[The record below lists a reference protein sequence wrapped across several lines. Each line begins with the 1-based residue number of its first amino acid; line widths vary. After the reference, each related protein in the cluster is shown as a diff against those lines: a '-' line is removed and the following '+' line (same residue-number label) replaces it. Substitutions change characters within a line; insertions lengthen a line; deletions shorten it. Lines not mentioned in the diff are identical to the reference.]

1 MLRRFAPHI
10 VIACLVLAFLGV
22 GVWKIIW
29 EIMPESYVDPRA
41 ARSCAE
47 LFSLY
52 SAPYQPTLSPALST
66 TMQMCD
72 RSVQFY
78 NAEEA
83 LIRRL
88 EAPDNPCERM
98 RDALDRIKGSHGL
111 TLLDRVG
118 SCHVAADDPGFKGLM
133 SVKLAD
139 KASFDRPQT
148 PVSDVQL
155 CEEVHAS
162 LMQDA
167 PSDRAFQAFKAHTTK
182 KNHCDFLLEVSNTE
196 QAIISRLERA
206 SVNCGHLAWLKTQ
219 HVETLEIQ
227 TKVCDAAAI
236 DPDGLVRSY
245 TR

>member
-10 VIACLVLAFLGV
+10 VIACLVLASLGV
-22 GVWKIIW
+22 WVWKIIW

-52 SAPYQPTLSPALST
+52 SAPYRPTMSPALST

-98 RDALDRIKGSHGL
+98 RDELDRIKGSHGL
-111 TLLDRVG
+111 TLLGRIG
-118 SCHVAADDPGFKGLM
+118 SCHAAADDPDFKGLM
-133 SVKLAD
+133 GLKIAD
-139 KASFDRPQT
+139 KVSSDRAQT
-148 PVSDVQL
+148 PVSEVQL
-155 CEEVHAS
+155 CEEVQAS
-162 LMQDA
+162 FMQDA
-167 PSDRAFQAFKAHTTK
+167 PSDRAFQAFKAHPTT

-196 QAIISRLERA
+196 QAIINRFERA
-206 SVNCGHLAWLKTQ
+206 NVNCGHLDWLKTQ
-219 HVETLEIQ
+219 HVKTLKTQ
-227 TKVCDAAAI
+227 TKVCDAATI
-236 DPDGLVRSY
+236 DPDRLVSAY

>member
-10 VIACLVLAFLGV
+10 VIACLVLASLGV
-22 GVWKIIW
+22 WVWKIIW
-29 EIMPESYVDPRA
+29 ETMPAYVDPRA

-52 SAPYQPTLSPALST
+52 SAPFQPTMSPALST

-78 NAEEA
+78 NTEEA

-111 TLLDRVG
+111 ALLDRIG
-118 SCHVAADDPGFKGLM
+118 SCHVAAQDPNFKGLM
-133 SVKLAD
+133 GVKIKDSLD
-139 KASFDRPQT
+139 GFHT
-148 PVSDVQL
+148 PVSEVRL

-162 LMQDA
+162 FMQDE
-167 PSDRAFQAFKAHTTK
+167 PSDRAFQAFKAHPTK
-182 KNHCDFLLEVSNTE
+182 KNHCEFLLEVSNTE
-196 QAIISRLERA
+196 QAIINRLERA
-206 SVNCGHLAWLKTQ
+206 GVNCGHLDWLKTQ
-219 HVETLEIQ
+219 HGKALKTQ

-236 DPDGLVRSY
+236 GPDGLVSSY
-245 TR
+245 IR

>member
-10 VIACLVLAFLGV
+10 VIACLVLVSL

-52 SAPYQPTLSPALST
+52 SAPYLPRMSPALSA

-72 RSVQFY
+72 NSVQFY

-88 EAPDNPCERM
+88 EAPDNPCVRM
-98 RDALDRIKGSHGL
+98 RDALDRIKGRHSL
-111 TLLDRVG
+111 TLLDRIG
-118 SCHVAADDPGFKGLM
+118 SCHAAAVDPDFKGLM
-133 SVKLAD
+133 AVKE
-139 KASFDRPQT
+139 SFDRPQT
-148 PVSDVQL
+148 PVSEVQL
-155 CEEVHAS
+155 CEEVKTS

-167 PSDRAFQAFKAHTTK
+167 PSERAFQAFKTHPTK

-196 QAIISRLERA
+196 QAIINRFERA
-206 SVNCGHLAWLKTQ
+206 SVNCGDLDWLKTQ
-219 HVETLEIQ
+219 HVKTLETQ
-227 TKVCDAAAI
+227 TKVCDAATI
-236 DPDGLVRSY
+236 DPDGHVSSY

>member
-1 MLRRFAPHI
+1 MALTMLRRFAPHI
-10 VIACLVLAFLGV
+10 VIACIVLASLGV
-22 GVWKIIW
+22 WVWKMIW
-29 EIMPESYVDPRA
+29 EKLPECYVDPRA

-52 SAPYQPTLSPALST
+52 SAPYQPTMSPALST

-98 RDALDRIKGSHGL
+98 RDALDRIKESHGL
-111 TLLDRVG
+111 TLLDRIG
-118 SCHVAADDPGFKGLM
+118 SCHAAADDPDFKGLM
-133 SVKLAD
+133 GD
-139 KASFDRPQT
+139 KIAIKDSYDRPQT
-148 PVSDVQL
+148 PVSEVQP

-162 LMQDA
+162 FMQDA
-167 PSDRAFQAFKAHTTK
+167 PSDQAFQAFKAHPTK

-196 QAIISRLERA
+196 QAIINRLERA
-206 SVNCGHLAWLKTQ
+206 SVNCGHLDWLKTQ
-219 HVETLEIQ
+219 HVKTLKTQ
-227 TKVCDAAAI
+227 TKVCDAAAT
-236 DPDGLVRSY
+236 
-245 TR
+245 TRMVS